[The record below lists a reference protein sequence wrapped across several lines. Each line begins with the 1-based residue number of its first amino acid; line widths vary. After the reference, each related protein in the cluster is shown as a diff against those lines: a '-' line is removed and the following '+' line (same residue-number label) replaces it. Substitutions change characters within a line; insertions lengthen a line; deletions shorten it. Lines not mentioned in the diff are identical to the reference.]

1 LLFPGDPGV
10 SRGLVH
16 MDKNNISPRLGFA
29 WDPSGKGKM
38 SVRAAFGVFYG
49 AVSGQAVDSST
60 NGNPFSIRQQFNN
73 VATLA
78 NPYANLPGGL
88 SPFPFIYD
96 PANPKFTTPSTVS
109 GTSLDFRWP
118 YTYQLNVSVQRQVS
132 RDVSLT
138 AAYVG
143 SLGRRLPFTRDLNYP
158 IYTAAATSSNV
169 DQRRPILPGQF
180 AAISMVES
188 IMNTSY
194 HGLQFT
200 GEKRMGHG
208 LSVKGY
214 YTYSKSLEGARLQ
227 NDTTAGGAEDMRNLR
242 LERGRT
248 DNDRKHNFVMSLI
261 WQLNYVQ
268 NASSVLGSIAN
279 GWAVSAIASARSGT
293 PLTVTAGTDV
303 NLDGTNN
310 DRANLVGNPV
320 LDPNRPRSQVTAM
333 WFSTAAFQ
341 RPAAGQD
348 GNAGRNIID
357 APGQKNIDLGLFRE
371 FRFGERVHLQF
382 RAEITNAFNM
392 VNLSDP
398 TTNLSSSLFGQTRT
412 ARAMRETQLG
422 LRLVF

>member
-1 LLFPGDPGV
+1 
-10 SRGLVH
+10 
-16 MDKNNISPRLGFA
+16 MDRNNISPRVGFA
-29 WDPSGKGKM
+29 WDPSGNGKT

-60 NGNPFSIRQQFNN
+60 NGHPFSIRQQFNN
-73 VATLA
+73 VDTLA
-78 NPYANLPGGL
+78 NPYADLPGGL

-96 PANPKFTTPSTVS
+96 PANPKFTSPSTVS

-118 YTYQLNVSVQRQVS
+118 YTYQMNVSVQRQVS
-132 RDVSLT
+132 RDVSVT

-158 IYTAAATSSNV
+158 IYAAAATSPNV

-208 LSVKGY
+208 LSLKGY

-242 LERGRT
+242 LEKGRT

-268 NASSVLGSIAN
+268 NAIRCWGRLPMAGPFRLLVVLA
-279 GWAVSAIASARSGT
+279 AV
-293 PLTVTAGTDV
+293 
-303 NLDGTNN
+303 
-310 DRANLVGNPV
+310 
-320 LDPNRPRSQVTAM
+320 
-333 WFSTAAFQ
+333 
-341 RPAAGQD
+341 
-348 GNAGRNIID
+348 
-357 APGQKNIDLGLFRE
+357 
-371 FRFGERVHLQF
+371 
-382 RAEITNAFNM
+382 
-392 VNLSDP
+392 
-398 TTNLSSSLFGQTRT
+398 
-412 ARAMRETQLG
+412 
-422 LRLVF
+422 LR

>member
-1 LLFPGDPGV
+1 
-10 SRGLVH
+10 

-29 WDPSGKGKM
+29 WDPTGKGKM

-49 AVSGQAVDSST
+49 AVSGQAIDSST

-88 SPFPFIYD
+88 SPFPFTYD
-96 PANPKFTTPSTVS
+96 PANPTFTSPSAVN

-118 YTYQLNVSVQRQVS
+118 YTYQMNVSVQRQLTQ
-132 RDVSLT
+132 DVSVS

-143 SLGRRLPFTRDLNYP
+143 SLGHRLPFTRDLNYP
-158 IYTAAATSSNV
+158 IFTAAATSANV
-169 DQRRPILPGQF
+169 DLRRPILPGQYSS
-180 AAISMVES
+180 ISMVES
-188 IMNTSY
+188 IMNTAY
-194 HGLQFT
+194 HGLQLT
-200 GEKRMGHG
+200 GEKRMRHG
-208 LSVKGY
+208 VSLKGF
-214 YTYSKSLEGARLQ
+214 YTYSKSLEDARMQ

-248 DNDRKHNFVMSLI
+248 DNDRRHNFVLSLI

-268 NASSVLGSIAN
+268 HANSVLRSICN
-279 GWAVSAIASARSGT
+279 GWTVSTIASARSGT
-293 PLTVTAGTDV
+293 PLTITTGTDV

-320 LDPNRPRSQVTAM
+320 LDPNRSRRQVTAM
-333 WFSTAAFQ
+333 WFNTAAFVK
-341 RPAAGQD
+341 PVTGQD

-357 APGQKNIDLGLFRE
+357 DPGIKNVDLGLFRE
-371 FRFGERVHLQF
+371 FRVRERMQLQF
-382 RAEITNAFNM
+382 RAELTNAFNL
-392 VNLSDP
+392 VNLGDP
-398 TTNLSSSLFGQTRT
+398 TTNLSSALFGQIQS